1 MAWKTASQLKNIWL
15 FERNLLSESCLNI
28 RAAASR
34 DLEAMSELLKELFSL
49 EADFSFERS
58 RQQKGLE
65 LMLSQGAARLLVA
78 EEAGRVIGMCSGQVV
93 VSTAEG
99 GPSVLVEDLVVR
111 EDWRGKGVGKKLL
124 HALYEWSRKQ
134 GASRLQLLAD
144 QDNES
149 ALSFY
154 QHLSWQKTR
163 LVCLRKLQ

>member
-1 MAWKTASQLKNIWL
+1 MREPG
-15 FERNLLSESCLNI
+15 FRI
-28 RAAASR
+28 RPAASH
-34 DLEAMSELLKELFSL
+34 DLEAMSDLLKELFSL
-49 EADFSFERS
+49 EAGFSFDRS
-58 RQQKGLE
+58 KQQKGLE

-78 EEAGRVIGMCSGQVV
+78 ETAGQVIAMCCGQLV

-154 QHLSWQKTR
+154 RHLSWQKTR